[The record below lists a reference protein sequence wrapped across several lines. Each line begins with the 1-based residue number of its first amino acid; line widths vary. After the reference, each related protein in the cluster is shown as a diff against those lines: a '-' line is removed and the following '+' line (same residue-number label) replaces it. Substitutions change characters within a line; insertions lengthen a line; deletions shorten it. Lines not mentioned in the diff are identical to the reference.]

1 MELLQLVNNHVEQ
14 VRNADEA
21 EQFQKELAE
30 KINNLLLTDFA
41 QLVQLLYRIDI
52 DEAILKRSLAERNN
66 EPAGMVI
73 ADMMI
78 KRVTNTIATKK
89 HFKENNSTD
98 IDESLKW

>member
-1 MELLQLVNNHVEQ
+1 MELLQLVNKHLEQ
-14 VRNADEA
+14 EKGSAKA
-21 EQFQKELAE
+21 AMLQQELAE
-30 KINNLLLTDFA
+30 KINHLLLHDFA

-52 DEAILKRSLAERNN
+52 DEAILKRTLAQRNN

-78 KRVTNTIATKK
+78 QRVANTLATKK
-89 HFKENNSTD
+89 HFKENNND